1 MFQSS
6 PKRLRAWLDL
16 VDDMLVGDEEPVD
29 ARLEVPPW
37 EAHPHRRPLRWQR
50 ARRPGSVPPAPAH
63 CLCPVQPVRSG
74 AGERPSRR
82 DSEHALT
89 N

>member
-1 MFQSS
+1 MFQSF

-29 ARLEVPPW
+29 ARVEVPSW
-37 EAHPHRRPLRWQR
+37 EMHPHRRPLRWQR
-50 ARRPGSVPPAPAH
+50 ARRSGSVPEAPAH
-63 CLCPVQPVRSG
+63 CLCPVQPAQRRV
-74 AGERPSRR
+74 GERPSMR
-82 DSEHALT
+82 DSKHALT